1 MSYGIPSAEPSA
13 DVPVCPRHP
22 DRPAYVRCQRC
33 GRPACPDC
41 QRAAAVGFQC
51 VDCVNEAQR
60 SAPQVRSAFGGV
72 AAAGRP
78 MATLSIIAACA
89 VLYVLQWIVPNDWV
103 YQNLAFATVY
113 ATPEFGAFEPWRM
126 LTSAFLHS
134 QGFILH
140 ILLNMYMLW
149 IFGQA
154 LEPLLGRIRF
164 LALYL
169 ISAVGGSVGYYLLTP
184 AYVPGQQLAG
194 VVGASGAIF
203 GLFGAMLVVQRR
215 RGGDTRQLWV
225 LIAINA
231 VIGFVVP
238 QIAWQAHLGGLVTGA
253 LCAAAIAYVPRGRR
267 QGVLQFLGLL
277 VVVGL
282 LVAATAVRAATSA
295 ALPV

>member
-13 DVPVCPRHP
+13 QVPVCPRHP

-51 VDCVNEAQR
+51 IDCVNEAKR
-60 SAPQVRSAFGGV
+60 TTPAVRSPYGGTV
-72 AAAGRP
+72 AAGKP
-78 MATLSIIAACA
+78 LATLGIIAACA
-89 VLYVLQWIVPNDWV
+89 LLYVLQWIVPGDAA
-103 YQNLAFATVY
+103 YRNLAFATVY
-113 ATPEFGAFEPWRM
+113 ATPEYGVFEPWRM

-140 ILLNMYMLW
+140 IVLNMYMLW

-164 LALYL
+164 LAVYL
-169 ISAVGGSVGYYLLTP
+169 VSAVGGSVGYLLLTP
-184 AYVPGQQLAG
+184 AYVPGQPVSG

-203 GLFGAMLVVQRR
+203 GLFGAMVVVQRH
-215 RGGDTRQLWV
+215 RGGDTKQLWV
-225 LIAINA
+225 LIAINGA
-231 VIGFVVP
+231 IGFVVP
-238 QIAWQAHLGGLVTGA
+238 QIAWQAHLGGLITGA
-253 LCAAAIAYVPRGRR
+253 LCAAVIAYAPRGRR
-267 QGVLQFLGLL
+267 QGLLQLAGLL

-282 LVAATAVRAATSA
+282 LAAATALRVGTA

>member
-78 MATLSIIAACA
+78 LATLGIIAACA

-253 LCAAAIAYVPRGRR
+253 LCAAAIAYVPRGQR

-282 LVAATAVRAATSA
+282 LVAATAVRAATTA

>member
-1 MSYGIPSAEPSA
+1 MSYGIPAVEPSA
-13 DVPVCPRHP
+13 QIPVCPRHP

-51 VDCVNEAQR
+51 VDCVNETR
-60 SAPQVRSAFGGV
+60 RTTPGVKTVYGGAV
-72 AAAGRP
+72 ATGRP
-78 MATLSIIAACA
+78 IATFLIIGLCA
-89 VLYVLQWIVPNDWV
+89 LVYVLQWVVPDDGI

-113 ATPEFGAFEPWRM
+113 ASPDFGVFEPWRM

-149 IFGQA
+149 MFGQA

-164 LALYL
+164 LAVYL
-169 ISAVGGSVGYYLLTP
+169 HSAFGGSVGYLLLTP
-184 AYVPGQQLAG
+184 GYVAGQQVTG

-203 GLFGAMLVVQRR
+203 GLFGAMLVVQRH
-215 RGGDTRQLWV
+215 RGGDTKQLWV
-225 LIAINA
+225 LIAVNG
-231 VIGFVVP
+231 VIGFLVP

-253 LCAAAIAYVPRGRR
+253 LCAAAIAYAPRGPR
-267 QGVLQFLGLL
+267 QGLLQAAGLVLVFALL
-277 VVVGL
+277 IAL
-282 LVAATAVRAATSA
+282 SALRVATT
-295 ALPV
+295 